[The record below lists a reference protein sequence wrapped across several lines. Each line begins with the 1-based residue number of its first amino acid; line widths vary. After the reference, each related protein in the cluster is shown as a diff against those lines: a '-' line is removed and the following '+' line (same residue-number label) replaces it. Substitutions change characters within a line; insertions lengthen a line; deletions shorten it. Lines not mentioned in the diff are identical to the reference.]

1 MCYASYLS
9 DQLFHVDI
17 PTWFLHLGEMK
28 QNCALFIITCS
39 ITSTPNTIIVCSHET
54 NIFLQPAAL
63 QEYANVKH
71 EKGAPLEN
79 YFGLMTVL

>member
-1 MCYASYLS
+1 M
-9 DQLFHVDI
+9 
-17 PTWFLHLGEMK
+17 
-28 QNCALFIITCS
+28 
-39 ITSTPNTIIVCSHET
+39 IVCSHET